1 MENMDN
7 RIRETLQKSCDKIFA
22 SPKLKQKIDE
32 SISLK
37 EEKRMKT
44 ISMKKVIIGVAAAC
58 FLLSGAVFAGYM
70 GHTAYMAVS
79 VPSMPEYE
87 TYAQIGEAETRLG
100 YAADHVETFRNGYS
114 FAGASIGT
122 DYAYDENG
130 QRLYSYEE
138 MDIDYKKEG
147 EPSLSLVIEKPV
159 ESLYG
164 DIVPEA
170 ARTCDGITIKYWKEE
185 FSVVDSDYVVTKK
198 ELEEMKAADADISIE
213 WNENTAET
221 SHHVMWEKDGICY
234 MLFGFDVTL
243 SPDEMLDMAEEII
256 LAD

>member
-1 MENMDN
+1 MENMDK
-7 RIRETLQKSCDKIFA
+7 RIRETLQKSCDDIFA

-37 EEKRMKT
+37 EKKGMKA
-44 ISMKKVIIGVAAAC
+44 ISMKKVVIGVAAAC
-58 FLLSGAVFAGYM
+58 LLLSGAVFAG
-70 GHTAYMAVS
+70 HTAYMAAG

-87 TYAQIGEAETRLG
+87 SYAQIGEAETRLG

-159 ESLYG
+159 ENQYG

-170 ARTCDGITIKYWKEE
+170 VRTCDGITIKYWKVE
-185 FSVVDSDYVVTKK
+185 FSVVDTDYVVTKK
-198 ELEEMKAADADISIE
+198 ELEEMKDTDISIE

-234 MLFGFDVTL
+234 ILFGSDVTL
-243 SPDEMLDMAEEII
+243 SPDEMMDMAEEII
-256 LAD
+256 MAE

>member
-1 MENMDN
+1 MENIDK
-7 RIRETLQKSCDKIFA
+7 RIGETLQNSCDDIFA
-22 SPKLKQKIDE
+22 SRGLKQKIDE

-37 EEKRMKT
+37 EGKRMKT
-44 ISMKKVIIGVAAAC
+44 ISIKKVVIGVAAAC
-58 FLLSGAVFAGYM
+58 LLLSGAVFAG
-70 GHTAYMAVS
+70 HTAYMAAG

-122 DYAYDENG
+122 NYAYDENG

-147 EPSLSLVIEKPV
+147 ETSLYLAIEKPV

-170 ARTCDGITIKYWKEE
+170 VRTCEGITIKYWKVE
-185 FSVVDSDYVVTKK
+185 FSVVDTDYVVTRK
-198 ELEEMKAADADISIE
+198 EIEEMKAADSDISIE

-221 SHHVMWEKDGICY
+221 SHHVMWEKEGICY
-234 MLFGFDVTL
+234 MLSGFDVTL
-243 SPDEMLDMAEEII
+243 SPDEMMDMAEEII
-256 LAD
+256 MAD

>member
-7 RIRETLQKSCDKIFA
+7 RIRETLLKSCDDIFA

-37 EEKRMKT
+37 EEKSMKT
-44 ISMKKVIIGVAAAC
+44 ISMKKVAIGVAAASL
-58 FLLSGAVFAGYM
+58 LLSGAVFAG
-70 GHTAYMAVS
+70 HTAYMAAG

-87 TYAQIGEAETRLG
+87 SYAQIGEAETRLG

-122 DYAYDENG
+122 NYAYDENG

-170 ARTCDGITIKYWKEE
+170 VRTCEGITIKYWKVE
-185 FSVVDSDYVVTKK
+185 FSVVDTDYVVTKK
-198 ELEEMKAADADISIE
+198 ELEEMKDTDISIE

-221 SHHVMWEKDGICY
+221 SHHVMWEKDGMCY
-234 MLFGFDVTL
+234 MLFGLDVTL
-243 SPDEMLDMAEEII
+243 SPDEMMDMAEEII
-256 LAD
+256 MAE

>member
-7 RIRETLQKSCDKIFA
+7 RIRETLLKSCDDIFA

-37 EEKRMKT
+37 EEKSMKT
-44 ISMKKVIIGVAAAC
+44 ISMKKVAIGVAAASL
-58 FLLSGAVFAGYM
+58 LLSGAVFAG
-70 GHTAYMAVS
+70 HTAYMAAG

-87 TYAQIGEAETRLG
+87 SYAQIGEAETRLG

-122 DYAYDENG
+122 NYAYDENG

-170 ARTCDGITIKYWKEE
+170 VRTCEGITIKYWKVE
-185 FSVVDSDYVVTKK
+185 FSVVDTDYVVTKK
-198 ELEEMKAADADISIE
+198 ELDEMKDTDISIE

-221 SHHVMWEKDGICY
+221 SHHVMWEKDGMCY
-234 MLFGFDVTL
+234 MLFGLDVTL
-243 SPDEMLDMAEEII
+243 SPDEMMDMAEEII
-256 LAD
+256 MAE

>member
-1 MENMDN
+1 MENVDK
-7 RIRETLQKSCDKIFA
+7 RIRETLQKSCDDIFA
-22 SPKLKQKIDE
+22 SQGLKQRIDE

-37 EEKRMKT
+37 EEKGMKT
-44 ISMKKVIIGVAAAC
+44 ISVKKVVIGVATAC
-58 FLLSGAVFAGYM
+58 LLLSGAVFAG
-70 GHTAYMAVS
+70 HTAYMAVG

-87 TYAQIGEAETRLG
+87 TYAQIGEAEARLG
-100 YAADHVETFRNGYS
+100 FTADHVETFQNGYS

-122 DYAYDENG
+122 NYAYDENG

-147 EPSLSLVIEKPV
+147 EPSLYLVIEKPV
-159 ESLYG
+159 ESLYD

-170 ARTCDGITIKYWKEE
+170 VRTCEGITIKYWKVE
-185 FSVVDSDYVVTKK
+185 FSVVDTDYAVTRK
-198 ELEEMKAADADISIE
+198 EIEEMKSADADISIE

-221 SHHVMWEKDGICY
+221 SHHVMWEKEGICY
-234 MLFGFDVTL
+234 MLSGFDVTL
-243 SPDEMLDMAEEII
+243 SPDKMMDMAEEII

>member
-1 MENMDN
+1 MENIDK
-7 RIRETLQKSCDKIFA
+7 RIRETLQKSCDEIFA

-37 EEKRMKT
+37 EEKSMKT
-44 ISMKKVIIGVAAAC
+44 ISMKKVVIGVAAASL
-58 FLLSGAVFAGYM
+58 LLSGAVFAG
-70 GHTAYMAVS
+70 HTAYMAAG

-87 TYAQIGEAETRLG
+87 TYAQIGEAEARLG
-100 YAADHVETFRNGYS
+100 YTADHVETFRNGYA

-130 QRLYSYEE
+130 RRLYSYEE
-138 MDIDYKKEG
+138 MDIEYKKTG
-147 EPSLSLVIEKPV
+147 EPSLSLVVEKPI
-159 ESLYG
+159 ENQYN

-170 ARTCDGITIKYWKEE
+170 VRTCDGITIEYWKEE
-185 FSVVDSDYVVTKK
+185 FSIVDTDYVVTKK

-213 WNENTAET
+213 WNENTAKT
-221 SHHVMWEKDGICY
+221 SHHVMWEKDGIRY

-243 SPDEMLDMAEEII
+243 SPDGMMDMAEEII
-256 LAD
+256 MAD

>member
-1 MENMDN
+1 MENIDR
-7 RIRETLQKSCDKIFA
+7 RIRETLQKSCDDIFA
-22 SPKLKQKIDE
+22 SQGLKQKIDE

-37 EEKRMKT
+37 EEKSMKT
-44 ISMKKVIIGVAAAC
+44 ISMKKVIIGVAAASL
-58 FLLSGAVFAGYM
+58 LLSGAVFAG
-70 GHTAYMAVS
+70 HTAYMAAG

-87 TYAQIGEAETRLG
+87 TYAQIGEAEARLG
-100 YAADHVETFRNGYS
+100 YTADHVETFRNGYS

-130 QRLYSYEE
+130 RRLYFYEE

-147 EPSLSLVIEKPV
+147 EPSLSLVVEKPV
-159 ESLYG
+159 ESLYD

-170 ARTCDGITIKYWKEE
+170 VRTCDGITIKYWKEE
-185 FSVVDSDYVVTKK
+185 FSVVDTDYVITKK
-198 ELEEMKAADADISIE
+198 ELEEMNGTDTDISIE
-213 WNENTAET
+213 WNETTAEI

-234 MLFGFDVTL
+234 MLLGFDVTL
-243 SPDEMLDMAEEII
+243 NPDEMMDMAEEII

>member
-1 MENMDN
+1 MENMDK
-7 RIRETLQKSCDKIFA
+7 RIRETLLKSCDEIFA
-22 SPKLKQKIDE
+22 SQRLKQQIDE

-37 EEKRMKT
+37 EEKSMKT
-44 ISMKKVIIGVAAAC
+44 ISMKKVIIGVAAASL
-58 FLLSGAVFAGYM
+58 LLSGAVFAG
-70 GHTAYMAVS
+70 HTAYMAAG

-87 TYAQIGEAETRLG
+87 SYAQISEAETRLG

-147 EPSLSLVIEKPV
+147 EPSLCLTIEKHV

-164 DIVPEA
+164 DIVPEEV
-170 ARTCDGITIKYWKEE
+170 RTCDGITIGYWKEE
-185 FSVVDSDYVVTKK
+185 FSVVDTDYVVTKK

-221 SHHVMWEKDGICY
+221 SHHVMWEKEGICY

-243 SPDEMLDMAEEII
+243 SPDEMMDMAEEII
-256 LAD
+256 MAD

>member
-1 MENMDN
+1 MENMDK
-7 RIRETLQKSCDKIFA
+7 RIGETLQKSCDDIFA
-22 SPKLKQKIDE
+22 SPGLKQKIDE

-37 EEKRMKT
+37 EEKSMKT
-44 ISMKKVIIGVAAAC
+44 ISIKKVIIGVAAASL
-58 FLLSGAVFAGYM
+58 LLSGAVFAG
-70 GHTAYMAVS
+70 HTAYMAAG

-87 TYAQIGEAETRLG
+87 TYAQIDEAETRLG
-100 YAADHVETFRNGYS
+100 YTADHVETFRNGYS

-147 EPSLSLVIEKPV
+147 EPKLSLVIEKPV

-170 ARTCDGITIKYWKEE
+170 VRTCDGITIKYWKEE
-185 FSVVDSDYVVTKK
+185 FSVVDTDYVVTKK

-221 SHHVMWEKDGICY
+221 SHHVMWEKEGICY
-234 MLFGFDVTL
+234 MLFGSDVTL
-243 SPDEMLDMAEEII
+243 SPDEMMDMAEEII

>member
-1 MENMDN
+1 MENIDK
-7 RIRETLQKSCDKIFA
+7 RIGETLQKSCDEIFA
-22 SPKLKQKIDE
+22 SQKLKQKIDE

-44 ISMKKVIIGVAAAC
+44 ISVKKVAIGVAAAC
-58 FLLSGAVFAGYM
+58 LLLSGAVFAG
-70 GHTAYMAVS
+70 HTAYMAAG

-87 TYAQIGEAETRLG
+87 TYAQVGEAETRLG
-100 YAADHVETFRNGYS
+100 YTADHVESFRNGYS

-122 DYAYDENG
+122 NYAYDENG

-147 EPSLSLVIEKPV
+147 EPKLSLVIEKPV
-159 ESLYG
+159 ESQYG
-164 DIVPEA
+164 DIVAEA
-170 ARTCDGITIKYWKEE
+170 VRTCDGITISYWKEE
-185 FSVVDSDYVVTKK
+185 FSIVDTDYVVTKK
-198 ELEEMKAADADISIE
+198 EIEEMKAADTDISIE

-243 SPDEMLDMAEEII
+243 SPDEMMDMAEEII

>member
-1 MENMDN
+1 MENIDK
-7 RIRETLQKSCDKIFA
+7 RIRETLQKSCDDIFA
-22 SPKLKQKIDE
+22 SQELKQKIDE

-37 EEKRMKT
+37 EEKSMKT
-44 ISMKKVIIGVAAAC
+44 ISIKKVVIGVAAASL
-58 FLLSGAVFAGYM
+58 LLSGAVFAG
-70 GHTAYMAVS
+70 HTAYMAAG

-87 TYAQIGEAETRLG
+87 AYAQIGEAEARLG
-100 YAADHVETFRNGYS
+100 YTADHVETFRNGYS

-147 EPSLSLVIEKPV
+147 EPKLSLVIEKPV
-159 ESLYG
+159 ESQYG
-164 DIVPEA
+164 DIEPEA
-170 ARTCDGITIKYWKEE
+170 VRTCDGITIGYWKEE
-185 FSVVDSDYVVTKK
+185 FSVVDTDYVITKK
-198 ELEEMKAADADISIE
+198 ELEEMNAADADISIE
-213 WNENTAET
+213 WNENNAET

-243 SPDEMLDMAEEII
+243 SPDEMMDMAEEII
-256 LAD
+256 MAD

>member
-1 MENMDN
+1 MENIDK
-7 RIRETLQKSCDKIFA
+7 RIRETLQKSCDGIFA
-22 SPKLKQKIDE
+22 SQSLKQKIDE

-37 EEKRMKT
+37 EEKSMKT
-44 ISMKKVIIGVAAAC
+44 ISMKKVAIGVAAAC
-58 FLLSGAVFAGYM
+58 LLLSGAVFAG
-70 GHTAYMAVS
+70 HTAYMAAG

-147 EPSLSLVIEKPV
+147 EPKLSLVIEKPV

-170 ARTCDGITIKYWKEE
+170 VRTCDGITIKYWKEE
-185 FSVVDSDYVVTKK
+185 FSVVDTDYVVTKK
-198 ELEEMKAADADISIE
+198 ELEEMKAADTDISIE

-243 SPDEMLDMAEEII
+243 SPDGMMDMAEEII
-256 LAD
+256 MTD

>member
-1 MENMDN
+1 MENIDK
-7 RIRETLQKSCDKIFA
+7 RIGETLQKSCDDIFA
-22 SPKLKQKIDE
+22 SQRLKQKIDE

-44 ISMKKVIIGVAAAC
+44 ISVKKVAIGVAAAC
-58 FLLSGAVFAGYM
+58 LLLSGAVFAG
-70 GHTAYMAVS
+70 HTAYMAAG

-87 TYAQIGEAETRLG
+87 NYAQISEVETRLG
-100 YAADHVETFRNGYS
+100 YAADHVETFQNGYS

-122 DYAYDENG
+122 NYAYDENG

-147 EPSLSLVIEKPV
+147 EPSLYLAIEKPV

-170 ARTCDGITIKYWKEE
+170 VRTCEGITIKYWKVE
-185 FSVVDSDYVVTKK
+185 FSVVDTDYVVTKK
-198 ELEEMKAADADISIE
+198 EIEEMKAADADISIE

-221 SHHVMWEKDGICY
+221 SHHVMWEKEGICY
-234 MLFGFDVTL
+234 MLSGFDVTL
-243 SPDEMLDMAEEII
+243 SPDEMMDMAEEII
-256 LAD
+256 LTD

>member
-1 MENMDN
+1 
-7 RIRETLQKSCDKIFA
+7 A
-22 SPKLKQKIDE
+22 
-32 SISLK
+32 
-37 EEKRMKT
+37 
-44 ISMKKVIIGVAAAC
+44 GVPC
-58 FLLSGAVFAGYM
+58 
-70 GHTAYMAVS
+70 
-79 VPSMPEYE
+79 MPEYE

-138 MDIDYKKEG
+138 MDIEYKKEG
-147 EPSLSLVIEKPV
+147 EPKLSLVIEKPV
-159 ESLYG
+159 EGLYG

-170 ARTCDGITIKYWKEE
+170 VRTCDGITIKYWKEE
-185 FSVVDSDYVVTKK
+185 FSVVNTDYVVTKK
-198 ELEEMKAADADISIE
+198 ELEEMKAADTDISIE

-234 MLFGFDVTL
+234 MLFGFDVAL
-243 SPDEMLDMAEEII
+243 SPDEMMDMAEEII
-256 LAD
+256 MTD